1 MSSGDSISLDT
12 SVTQEAFGAMVGI
25 SQPAVSDLVTRGIL
39 HKGDSVRTWLLSY
52 CDHMRGV
59 AAGRDPDGEARR
71 AGIETPRDRVFR
83 LQGDDLEM
91 ELAKKA
97 GRLIDVDQVEPKW
110 QAAVI
115 AAREGLLRE
124 RRRLAKLLVG
134 VTDLRQCEDILGQ
147 AHEAYL
153 RRLSTWRQAGDD
165 IEPKDIEP

>member
-1 MSSGDSISLDT
+1 MIDLDT

-25 SQPAVSDLVTRGIL
+25 SQPAVSDLITRGIL
-39 HKGDSVRTWLLSY
+39 NKGDSVRTWLLSY

-83 LQGDDLEM
+83 LQGDDLEL
-91 ELAKKA
+91 ERAKKA
-97 GRLIDVDQVEPKW
+97 GRLIEVDQVEPLIT
-110 QAAVI
+110 AAVI

-134 VTDLRQCEDILGQ
+134 MTDLRRAEDIIGQ
-147 AHEAYL
+147 THEAFL
-153 RRLSTWRQAGDD
+153 RRLADWRKAGDELD
-165 IEPKDIEP
+165 PDEP

>member
-12 SVTQEAFGAMVGI
+12 SVTQEAFGVLVGI

-97 GRLIDVDQVEPKW
+97 GRLI
-110 QAAVI
+110 

>member
-12 SVTQEAFGAMVGI
+12 SVTQEAFGVLVGI

-97 GRLIDVDQVEPKW
+97 GRLIDVDQV
-110 QAAVI
+110 
-115 AAREGLLRE
+115 
-124 RRRLAKLLVG
+124 G
-134 VTDLRQCEDILGQ
+134 VTDLRQCEGILGQ